1 MERGRMR
8 APTPPAAG
16 IPSPAAAAAPRPQP
30 PLPGPRAAPG
40 DGGRAPAG
48 GGRRAAEPSGRGG
61 ERGCGS
67 GLGVLCAGEGRSAG
81 QERRGSLLSVASP
94 RALTAQ
100 RPEVPSSLRA
110 ARCRRGAVPRA
121 RLDALGRGRTFGR
134 AVGAPKKCRR
144 SGCRSLLFSAST
156 ARIRTPNAVA
166 SFVDAWFS
174 VVLPRE
180 SGTGKRPDS
189 PPCSRYGSGSAA
201 SRWRRLGQKV
211 RSAIGDL
218 FSGSWRVGEVGGGGE
233 VELCKSAEL

>member
-40 DGGRAPAG
+40 DGGRAAAG

-110 ARCRRGAVPRA
+110 ARCRRGTVPRA
-121 RLDALGRGRTFGR
+121 RPDALGRGRTFGR
-134 AVGAPKKCRR
+134 AVGAPKNAGGRV
-144 SGCRSLLFSAST
+144 
-156 ARIRTPNAVA
+156 AVA
-166 SFVDAWFS
+166 SFSRRAPLES
-174 VVLPRE
+174 ALRTRSPLLLTRGSPSCCRE
-180 SGTGKRPDS
+180 NPARVNGPIHR
-189 PPCSRYGSGSAA
+189 CARYGSGSAA

-218 FSGSWRVGEVGGGGE
+218 FSGSWRVGEVGGGGK